1 MIKLS
6 KRVEYAL
13 LSIQVMA
20 KNPDAVVSAKDIA
33 DRFNISFTLLAKV
46 LQQLVHAGVVRSF
59 AGMRGG
65 YMLAKQAELVS
76 IADVIEAIEG
86 SANGL
91 VECQDE
97 HNNACTAH
105 TSCTIKEP
113 LQVLHDRIVSTF
125 ASMSVAELAGP
136 ELVQITGNF
145 T

>member
-1 MIKLS
+1 MLKLS

-20 KNPDAVVSAKDIA
+20 KNPDTVVSAKDVA
-33 DRFNISFTLLAKV
+33 DRFNISFTLVAKV
-46 LQQLVHAGVVRSF
+46 LQQLVHAGVVRSY
-59 AGMRGG
+59 AGVRGG
-65 YMLAKQAELVS
+65 YALARHAELVS

-86 SANGL
+86 STSRL
-91 VECQDE
+91 VECQEE
-97 HNNACTAH
+97 HDHACTAH
-105 TSCTIKEP
+105 TQCTIKEP

-136 ELVQITGNF
+136 QLVQITGHV

>member
-1 MIKLS
+1 MLKLS

-20 KNPDAVVSAKDIA
+20 KKPDCVVSAKDIA
-33 DRFNISFTLLAKV
+33 ERFNISFTLVAKV
-46 LQQLVHAGVVRSF
+46 LQQLVHAGLVRSF

-65 YMLAKQAELVS
+65 YTLAKHAELVS

-86 SANGL
+86 GTSAL
-91 VECQDE
+91 VECQEE
-97 HNNACTAH
+97 HEHSCTAQ

-113 LQVLHDRIVSTF
+113 LQVLHDRIVLTF

-136 ELVQITGNF
+136 ELIQITGDYI
-145 T
+145 